1 MYMRHIRDW
10 REATLMLSFE
20 EKGYYDELLN
30 LIYLY
35 DDLLADN
42 DDFICRAMPVNKKL
56 HLRLKAAL
64 LKAGLIQVKDGFYF
78 NKRASEEVAK
88 INGIS
93 EKNRVKAHNRWAKSA
108 KNKNKTSAAA
118 EPNDEVGGST
128 AMLNQKVNSD
138 SDSDSESDPFFIKNK
153 RANRRPDNANR
164 NRGIKRSDKCAI
176 GKILNPDGE
185 IPKEYLEY
193 AKERGLNNPERVF
206 LNWASWWVSENGHK
220 AGANGWYATWKARV
234 RKDVDRQLAGSGN
247 SAGGNRPGMC
257 ATTEGARLALNRRRN
272 RARKI

>member
-1 MYMRHIRDW
+1 MAEMYMRHIRDW

-78 NKRASEEVAK
+78 NKRATEEVTK

-93 EKNRVKAHNRWAKSA
+93 EKNRVKARSRWAKSS
-108 KNKNKTSAAA
+108 KNINKSSAVAIQ
-118 EPNDEVGGST
+118 DVEVGGST
-128 AMLNQKVNSD
+128 AMLNQKVKSD
-138 SDSDSESDPFFIKNK
+138 SDSDPSLIKNI
-153 RANRRPDNANR
+153 RANRSPDNANR
-164 NRGIKRSDKCAI
+164 NSGTKRSGKCAI
-176 GKILNPDGE
+176 NKILDPGGE

-193 AKERGLNNPERVF
+193 AKEQGLNNPERVF
-206 LNWASWWVSENGHK
+206 LDWAGWWVSENGHK